1 MELTDSINWNYEF
14 DVVVIGSGNGAM
26 TAGLVAHDHGAK
38 VVLIEKSDKYG
49 GTSASSGGG
58 VWIPNNRY
66 AKDAK
71 AIDSIQDAKTYI
83 QHVSPKGKIKEEIDG
98 EFIMNT
104 ELSVFYDLYSP
115 EILYSRGA
123 GDKNRL

>member
-1 MELTDSINWNYEF
+1 MELTDSLNWNYEF

-26 TAGLVAHDHGAK
+26 TTGLVAHDHDAK

-66 AKDAK
+66 AKEAK

-83 QHVSPKGKIKEEIDG
+83 QYVSPKGKIKEELIDVYLEKG
-98 EFIMNT
+98 
-104 ELSVFYDLYSP
+104 P
-115 EILYSRGA
+115 EMIDYLHDNSRVRYQA
-123 GDKNRL
+123 LENYPD

>member
-1 MELTDSINWNYEF
+1 MELTDSLNWNYEF

-26 TAGLVAHDHGAK
+26 TTGLVAHDHGAK

-66 AKDAK
+66 AKEAK

-83 QHVSPKGKIKEEIDG
+83 QYVSPKGKIKEELIDVYLEKG
-98 EFIMNT
+98 
-104 ELSVFYDLYSP
+104 P
-115 EILYSRGA
+115 EMIDYLHDNSRV
-123 GDKNRL
+123 RY

>member
-1 MELTDSINWNYEF
+1 MELTDSLNWNYEF

-26 TAGLVAHDHGAK
+26 TTGLVAHDHGAK

-66 AKDAK
+66 AKEAK

-83 QHVSPKGKIKEEIDG
+83 QYVSPKGKIKEELLG
-98 EFIMNT
+98 
-104 ELSVFYDLYSP
+104 LQ
-115 EILYSRGA
+115 
-123 GDKNRL
+123 